1 MREFNARSKT
11 HGSQISLARHQ
22 NRKLKNQ
29 NKNTV
34 KRDKNHY
41 AKRICE
47 RSLIQ
52 INNSISSR
60 VFWELLACPR
70 IVHFL

>member
-41 AKRICE
+41 ATVCCSVVCE
-47 RSLIQ
+47 VGYRQ
-52 INNSISSR
+52 SR
-60 VFWELLACPR
+60 QW
-70 IVHFL
+70 VHTTQYTGR